1 MINCLTGIMAP
12 DVASTDTKVY
22 GSRLDSDMAS
32 VRKNI
37 GVCPQH
43 DVLFEKLT
51 ARETIILFSLLKGT
65 TLTFSQAEAEA
76 DELLKM
82 FQLQNR
88 ADHVGA
94 ELSGG
99 MKRKVS
105 VAIAVC
111 GGSKFILLDEPTAGM
126 GTCRAIVT
134 PCSPVYFLLL

>member
-1 MINCLTGIMAP
+1 MQKKLEIVGFITRNELMRFFAL
-12 DVASTDTKVY
+12 AL
-22 GSRLDSDMAS
+22 R
-32 VRKNI
+32 I

-51 ARETIILFSLLKGT
+51 ARETIILFSLLKGA
-65 TLTFSQAEAEA
+65 TLTFSEAEAEA
-76 DELLKM
+76 DELLKI

-111 GGSKFILLDEPTAGM
+111 GGSKFILLDEPTSGM
-126 GTCRAIVT
+126 GTCRSTIVM
-134 PCSPVYFLLL
+134 PCTSFYALLL